1 MMKNESGQMFI
12 LAVIVL
18 VLVMINVVLVIS
30 NSLTLFQNSKYS
42 SGALTATNLA
52 EAGIDKAVASLNKSA
67 GTYNGES
74 EVKIGAGSLG
84 VVITPKDASTK
95 IIEATGYIPNKSNPK
110 FKKTIR
116 AEVSKG
122 DGVSFHYGVQI
133 GDGGLR
139 VDQQSTINGGVY
151 SNGNISLDQQ
161 TIINGDVYV
170 AGGTQPMPDQEF
182 DCSSPGCLE
191 VDYQFGKNITGENRI
206 DVSQSFK
213 PSQTAVI
220 NKVGLK
226 LKKIGPG
233 PHPNLT
239 VKILGNNASN
249 NPNKNDLKALGT
261 LSSVQVTQQYSYVE
275 VAFTTAPTLN
285 ADTYYWI
292 VVDTSNN
299 NTNYWSWSKDTL
311 GGYNCGGSNPPCFAK
326 FSPDHNAGSPLWTNI
341 SGDLGFKVYMGG
353 VATRIDGSGNGGNI
367 SKING
372 IAKANTLN
380 NLSISGEAFYQV
392 QSGVTANGQDCTS
405 DPSPPK
411 CNPNSTDQPPIPM
424 PISQAQIDEWKDM
437 ADETVITGDITNC
450 PPTLASA
457 KYVGNIT
464 LPQLCTVTVES
475 PIWMTGNFYMDQNSK
490 LKLNSTYGLSSGV
503 FIVDGTST
511 LIQQN
516 KLQGSCQQDSCT
528 NGSYLMLISEYPSK
542 TDPLETPAIYIEQ
555 QGNSGVLYAN
565 NGKIEVN
572 QQNTFAEITA
582 WKVYL
587 HQQVIVDYNDGLAGS
602 FFSSGPSGSYS
613 ILKGS
618 YQAK

>member
-1 MMKNESGQMFI
+1 MKNQNGQMFI
-12 LAVIVL
+12 LATIVL

-42 SGALTATNLA
+42 SGSLTATNLA
-52 EAGIDKAVASLNKSA
+52 EAGIDKAVASLNKSG

-74 EVKIGAGSLG
+74 EVKIGAGSFG
-84 VVITPKDASTK
+84 IVITPKDPSTK
-95 IIEATGYIPNKSNPK
+95 IVESTGYIPNKANPK
-110 FKKTIR
+110 YKKTIR
-116 AEVSKG
+116 TEISKG
-122 DGVSFHYGVQI
+122 DGVAFHYGVQI
-133 GDGGLR
+133 GEGGLR
-139 VDQQSTINGGVY
+139 VDQQSTINGGIY
-151 SNGNISLDQQ
+151 SNGNVFLEQQ

-170 AGGTQPMPDQEF
+170 AGGTQPTPDQEF
-182 DCSSPGCLE
+182 DCSSPGCTE
-191 VDYQFGKNITGENRI
+191 IDYQFGKNISGENRL
-206 DVSQSFK
+206 DVAQSFK

-220 NKVGLK
+220 NKVAIK
-226 LKKIGPG
+226 LKKIGSG

-249 NPNKNDLKALGT
+249 NPDKNNLKALGT
-261 LSSVQVTQQYSYVE
+261 LSSVQVTSQYSYIE
-275 VAFTTAPTLN
+275 VALTSTPILS

-292 VVDTSNN
+292 VVDTSSNS
-299 NTNYWSWSKDTL
+299 TNYWSWSKDTL
-311 GGYNCGGSNPPCFAK
+311 GGYNCASNPPCYAK
-326 FSPDHNAGSPLWTNI
+326 FSPDHNAGNPVWTNI

-372 IAKANTLN
+372 VAKANTLN
-380 NLSISGEAFYQV
+380 NLSILDNAFYQA
-392 QSGVTANGQDCTS
+392 QSNITANGQNCST

-411 CNPNSTDQPPIPM
+411 CNPNSEDPPPIPM
-424 PISQAQIDEWKDM
+424 PISQAQIDKWKDE
-437 ADETVITGDITNC
+437 ADNNVITGDITNC
-450 PPTLASA
+450 PSTLAFG

-464 LPQLCTVTVES
+464 LPPLCTITIES
-475 PIWMTGNFYMDQNSK
+475 PIWVTGNFYMDQNSK
-490 LKLNSTYGLSSGV
+490 LRLNSSYGLSSGV

-516 KLQGSCQQDSCT
+516 KLQGSCQEDKCT

-542 TDPLETPAIYIEQ
+542 TDPLETAAIYIEQ

-582 WKVYL
+582 WKIYL
-587 HQQVIVDYNDGLAGS
+587 HQQVIVNYDAGLAGS

-618 YQAK
+618 YQSK